1 VVVRTTP
8 SQLAWLTL
16 MLSAG
21 VLFTT
26 LQLEAI
32 AAWQP
37 TVTVHL
43 GMGLVAAGAFLAIVP
58 PLSRNR
64 RRDG

>member
-1 VVVRTTP
+1 
-8 SQLAWLTL
+8 